1 MSISAWLFAV
11 GAVLIVSTI
20 KRPVWLGGP
29 ERRYMSEDS
38 ATAILGRASRRSLA
52 GYLMLGGGLFWL
64 VGL

>member
-1 MSISAWLFAV
+1 MSISSWMFAA

-20 KRPVWLGGP
+20 KRPTWLGGP

-38 ATAILGRASRRSLA
+38 ATAIIGRASRRSLA
-52 GYLMLGGGLFWL
+52 GYLILGGGMFWM

>member
-1 MSISAWLFAV
+1 MSISGWMLAA
-11 GAVLIVSTI
+11 GGVLIVSTF
-20 KRPVWLGGP
+20 KRPSWLGGP